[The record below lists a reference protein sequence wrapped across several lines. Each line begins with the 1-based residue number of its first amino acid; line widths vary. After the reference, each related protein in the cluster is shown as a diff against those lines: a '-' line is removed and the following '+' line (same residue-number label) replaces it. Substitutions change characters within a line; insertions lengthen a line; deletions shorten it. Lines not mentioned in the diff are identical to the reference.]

1 MRPGTKLVVK
11 GYDGIECGPF
21 RWTEVREWVGIGY
34 FTADDEVRIADQTEW
49 MRIEVLP
56 TLLKMPPSTVRNDSF
71 NYVRSMASD
80 RLPVGPRAAAY
91 LKVLGCPV
99 HPTRLNPYTA
109 NRWVGIL
116 QVLRPHLKNEVE
128 DWASHQ
134 ESHGRTPLASPDQ
147 ASPKQIAY
155 LRSLGHVVRD
165 GISKQ
170 EVERLFS
177 GPPTEGQLRRLK
189 FYGISLPVDASKDD
203 AAIAIDRHVREHPES
218 ETAYQLWKTTPA
230 QESTKARTAPW
241 WRRIFGG

>member
-1 MRPGTKLVVK
+1 MKPGTKLMVK
-11 GYDGIECGPF
+11 GYDGNECGPF
-21 RWTEVREWVGIGY
+21 RWTEVREWIAIGY
-34 FTADDEVRIADQTEW
+34 FTPEDEVRTVAEAEW
-49 MRIEVLP
+49 IRIESIP
-56 TLLKMPPSTVRNDSF
+56 TLLTMPASSVKSDSLG
-71 NYVRSMASD
+71 YVRLKAAEKA
-80 RLPVGPRAAAY
+80 PVGPRAAAY

-99 HPTRLNPYTA
+99 HATRLNPYTA

-116 QVLRPHLKNEVE
+116 QVLRPHLKSEVE
-128 DWASHQ
+128 DWAANQ

-189 FYGISLPVDASKDD
+189 FYGIRLPVDASKDD
-203 AAIAIDRHVREHPES
+203 AATAIDRYVREHPES
-218 ETAYQLWKTTPA
+218 EIPYQAWKQSLSAA
-230 QESTKARTAPW
+230 QPPGARRPW
-241 WRRIFGG
+241 WKRIFGG